1 MENQEEIWK
10 DVVGYEGVYKVS
22 SCGKLKRIY
31 KTKKDAILQCFTNEN
46 GYTCTRIRINGGGK
60 NIRVHRLVCIAFLDN
75 PLNKPHV
82 NHKNGLMDNKN
93 GEKDLIINYK
103 KFIKNGRIDYV
114 ELRKTIVH
122 EIQHFA
128 QRQEGF
134 GAGSNYKRAEKQ
146 IQEDRARIL
155 EKERTSGL
163 TPLENV
169 EKDFLNNETS
179 E

>member
-75 PLNKPHV
+75 PLNKPH
-82 NHKNGLMDNKN
+82 
-93 GEKDLIINYK
+93 
-103 KFIKNGRIDYV
+103 
-114 ELRKTIVH
+114 
-122 EIQHFA
+122 
-128 QRQEGF
+128 
-134 GAGSNYKRAEKQ
+134 
-146 IQEDRARIL
+146 
-155 EKERTSGL
+155 
-163 TPLENV
+163 
-169 EKDFLNNETS
+169 
-179 E
+179 